1 MIREVD
7 TENEVNRIS
16 YFAVIPATVLFNNSL
31 KPNEKL
37 LYALITALSNK
48 EGYCYAS
55 NKYLGEKLG
64 VDPKTITS
72 WLADLRKFNYIMV
85 DLIRNE
91 NKEIIQRKIYP
102 HDVPYPLNNVYP
114 SPSKNV
120 EATHQISEDNNINN
134 KNINT
139 HTVTKKKYS
148 ENVYLYDFEYKE
160 LINIYGENKTY
171 KCIEELSLYKKSKGV
186 EYKSD
191 FATIKRWVIARV
203 EELEQRQEKQNNK
216 KRKSKCNFEQRE
228 YPPEFF
234 EGLYENIPSPT
245 SNESEESEM
254 DLDM

>member
-1 MIREVD
+1 MD
-7 TENEVNRIS
+7 TENEVNRIG

-72 WLADLRKFNYIMV
+72 WLADLRKYNYIMV

-114 SPSKNV
+114 PPQKNG
-120 EATHQISEDNNINN
+120 ESTHQKTEDNIINN
-134 KNINT
+134 ININT
-139 HTVTKKKYS
+139 HTVTKEKFL
-148 ENVYLYDFEYKE
+148 ENVYLYDFEYTE
-160 LINIYGENKTY
+160 LVNTYGEKKAN
-171 KCIEELSLYKKSKGV
+171 KCIEELSLYKESKGI

-191 FATIKRWVIARV
+191 FATIKRWVVARV
-203 EELEQRQEKQNNK
+203 EELEQRQEKQNSKNK
-216 KRKSKCNFEQRE
+216 TKKNNFSNYEQRE
-228 YPPEFF
+228 YPEEFWNS
-234 EGLYENIPSPT
+234 LYENPPIIS
-245 SNESEESEM
+245 SEEDEM

>member
-7 TENEVNRIS
+7 TENEVNRIG
-16 YFAVIPATVLFNNSL
+16 YFTVIPATVLFNNSL

-171 KCIEELSLYKKSKGV
+171 KCIEELSLYKRSKGV

-203 EELEQRQEKQNNK
+203 EEIEQRQEKQNNK

-254 DLDM
+254 DLEM

>member
-7 TENEVNRIS
+7 TENEVNRIG

-171 KCIEELSLYKKSKGV
+171 KCIEELS
-186 EYKSD
+186 
-191 FATIKRWVIARV
+191 
-203 EELEQRQEKQNNK
+203 
-216 KRKSKCNFEQRE
+216 
-228 YPPEFF
+228 
-234 EGLYENIPSPT
+234 
-245 SNESEESEM
+245 
-254 DLDM
+254 

>member
-1 MIREVD
+1 M
-7 TENEVNRIS
+7 
-16 YFAVIPATVLFNNSL
+16 
-31 KPNEKL
+31 
-37 LYALITALSNK
+37 
-48 EGYCYAS
+48 
-55 NKYLGEKLG
+55 
-64 VDPKTITS
+64 
-72 WLADLRKFNYIMV
+72 
-85 DLIRNE
+85 
-91 NKEIIQRKIYP
+91 
-102 HDVPYPLNNVYP
+102 YP

-160 LINIYGENKTY
+160 LINIYGENKTH

-203 EELEQRQEKQNNK
+203 EEIEQRQEKQNNK